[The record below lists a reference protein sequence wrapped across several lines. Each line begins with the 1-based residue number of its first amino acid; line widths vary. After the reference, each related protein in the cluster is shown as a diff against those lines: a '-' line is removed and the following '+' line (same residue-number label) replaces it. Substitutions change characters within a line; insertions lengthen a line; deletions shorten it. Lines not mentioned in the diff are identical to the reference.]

1 MAVTNK
7 AREVSQDLLLHL
19 AISRDTATL
28 SPELI
33 DELQTIPDKLIACE
47 EDDEGDRV
55 ATIPISVLAT
65 GEEGALLVPGG
76 DLKLV
81 FWLNRYTYPDLE
93 PTLIAGTYHAE
104 RYNIVGDSTLLV
116 KRVEFRE
123 EQLREHF
130 RNPSWILPSLRTET
144 DALLSLDLL

>member
-19 AISRDTATL
+19 AISIDTATL

-33 DELQTIPDKLIACE
+33 DELQTIPYKLIACE

-76 DLKLV
+76 D
-81 FWLNRYTYPDLE
+81 
-93 PTLIAGTYHAE
+93 
-104 RYNIVGDSTLLV
+104 
-116 KRVEFRE
+116 
-123 EQLREHF
+123 
-130 RNPSWILPSLRTET
+130 
-144 DALLSLDLL
+144 

>member
-47 EDDEGDRV
+47 EDDVGDRV

-93 PTLIAGTYHAE
+93 PTLIAGSYHPE

-123 EQLREHF
+123 EHLREHF
-130 RNPSWILPSLRTET
+130 RNPSWILPSLRTEV
-144 DALLSLDLL
+144 LLSLDLL

>member
-1 MAVTNK
+1 MAVINK
-7 AREVSQDLLLHL
+7 DQEVSQDLLLHL

-33 DELQTIPDKLIACE
+33 EELQTVPDKLIACE

-81 FWLNRYTYPDLE
+81 FLMDLYTYPYRRPGLV
-93 PTLIAGTYHAE
+93 AGLFHQD
-104 RYNIVGDSTLLV
+104 RYNIIGDTIPLV
-116 KRVEFRE
+116 MEMEFRE
-123 EQLREHF
+123 EDLREHF
-130 RNPSWILPSLRTET
+130 RKPSWILPSLRE
-144 DALLSLDLL
+144 DVMLSLGNL

>member
-33 DELQTIPDKLIACE
+33 EELQTVPDKLIAGE

-55 ATIPISVLAT
+55 VTIPISVLAT
-65 GEEGALLVPGG
+65 GEEGALLFPGG

-81 FWLNRYTYPDLE
+81 FWLNRYTYPYLE
-93 PTLIAGTYHAE
+93 PTIMAGAYHEE
-104 RYNIVGDSTLLV
+104 RYNIVGDAMFLV
-116 KRVEFRE
+116 KSVEFRE
-123 EQLREHF
+123 EDLRERF
-130 RNPSWILPSLRTET
+130 SKPSWILPSLRT
-144 DALLSLDLL
+144 DVLLSLDLL